1 MGLEAT
7 DDLLMNSEVQGM
19 RLVHLGYRR
28 YLVCY
33 FRHPRL
39 EVVSIVTSGTCLDGP
54 GGALLYSQV
63 TEFGLLFGERCEV
76 TGEKRL
82 LSPMQGLRW
91 MMMEWLVVLS
101 CLIIVVVIV
110 VVIIVVV

>member
-1 MGLEAT
+1 MKFET
-7 DDLLMNSEVQGM
+7 
-19 RLVHLGYRR
+19 LGTRR
-28 YLVCY
+28 YLVY
-33 FRHPRL
+33 YSRYPRV

-76 TGEKRL
+76 TGEKRF

-91 MMMEWLVVLS
+91 MMMEWLVVLR
-101 CLIIVVVIV
+101 LVIVVVIV
-110 VVIIVVV
+110 VAVIVVVV

>member
-1 MGLEAT
+1 MK
-7 DDLLMNSEVQGM
+7 SEVQGM
-19 RLVHLGYRR
+19 KVETLGTRR
-28 YLVCY
+28 YLVY
-33 FRHPRL
+33 YYRYPRL

-63 TEFGLLFGERCEV
+63 TEFGLLFGERYEV

>member
-7 DDLLMNSEVQGM
+7 DGLLMNSM

-28 YLVCY
+28 YLVY
-33 FRHPRL
+33 YSRYPRV

-76 TGEKRL
+76 TGEKRF

-91 MMMEWLVVLS
+91 MMMEWLVVLR
-101 CLIIVVVIV
+101 LVIVVVIV
-110 VVIIVVV
+110 VVVIVVVV

>member
-1 MGLEAT
+1 
-7 DDLLMNSEVQGM
+7 MNSM

-28 YLVCY
+28 YLVY
-33 FRHPRL
+33 YSRYPRV

-54 GGALLYSQV
+54 GGAVLYSQV
-63 TEFGLLFGERCEV
+63 TEFGLLFGELCEV
-76 TGEKRL
+76 PGEKSL
-82 LSPMQGLRW
+82 LSPGQGLRW

-110 VVIIVVV
+110 VVIIVVVRFQNGR

>member
-1 MGLEAT
+1 
-7 DDLLMNSEVQGM
+7 M

-28 YLVCY
+28 YLAY
-33 FRHPRL
+33 YSRYPRV

-63 TEFGLLFGERCEV
+63 TGFGLLFGERCEV
-76 TGEKRL
+76 TGEKRF

-91 MMMEWLVVLS
+91 MMMEWLVVLR
-101 CLIIVVVIV
+101 LVIV
-110 VVIIVVV
+110 VVMVVAVIVVVV